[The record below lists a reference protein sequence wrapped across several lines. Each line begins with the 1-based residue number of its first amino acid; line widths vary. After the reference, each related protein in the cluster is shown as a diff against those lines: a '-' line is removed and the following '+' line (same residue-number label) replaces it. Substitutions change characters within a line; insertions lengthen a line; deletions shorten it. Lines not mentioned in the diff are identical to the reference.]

1 MRAITMYWNL
11 TRNAPYSALRST
23 CTILSEVE
31 KFREQCTIPVNE
43 THIQWRTCPGHT
55 CSECMLVCPNRG
67 PLPFDLHTGLLN
79 GGEIHD

>member
-1 MRAITMYWNL
+1 MRAITMDWNL
-11 TRNAPYSALRST
+11 ANALCSAVSNT
-23 CTILSEVE
+23 CILSEVK
-31 KFREQCTIPVNE
+31 KFREQCTLPVNE

-67 PLPFDLHTGLLN
+67 PLPFDLHTGLSD